1 MCYAIFTIMLLL
13 ASMIL
18 LLEHVISREQERFG
32 WSCTF
37 TPSEFPPEKVDM
49 GTVRDRLASRG
60 DFI

>member
-1 MCYAIFTIMLLL
+1 MNYTTLTMISLIFSIVLLSL
-13 ASMIL
+13 SIKRST
-18 LLEHVISREQERFG
+18 EPFG

-49 GTVRDRLASRG
+49 GTVRDRLATRG